1 MSVKKRSKV
10 FRKTSL
16 ISLMLFLVFA
26 ALIAINYSGVT
37 FDYYTDYN
45 ESEYKTKYEN
55 ANMHYGKDITPVKIS
70 FVLDSSGSGWVAV
83 NKNNLLGY
91 IRNALHKFEDQSHM
105 VKFDGYSGVE
115 GLRSSGPF
123 AEIESE
129 PNANLWTGID
139 IFEQSYKTPYGDVGY
154 DYLIEEGILN
164 FNSNN
169 DDNASRILVFFIGS
183 PNPDAY
189 KDDPQQT
196 KDKLALNNIKLYA
209 IGMKDKG
216 VDYKYLH
223 EVTDTVYED
232 INIEDI
238 ESIVTDIIER
248 ESYKDV
254 RNESGNSVEIEV
266 PKPKEGNALTS
277 VHIRMYSTQ
286 PFEYRIEKITTLKD
300 GRDSVTEVMT
310 GSYEKNTLDE
320 NLPDV
325 KIEEESRN
333 LKYRLTFTKNDKDQT
348 IYYDCDYEES
358 KIVLPPQKVIQLP
371 LFEWLSKTYS
381 VPADILSFV
390 GCGAFALLFLIP
402 IIIRAGI
409 LGKYKKFASASEV
422 RR

>member
-1 MSVKKRSKV
+1 M
-10 FRKTSL
+10 
-16 ISLMLFLVFA
+16 
-26 ALIAINYSGVT
+26 
-37 FDYYTDYN
+37 
-45 ESEYKTKYEN
+45 
-55 ANMHYGKDITPVKIS
+55 
-70 FVLDSSGSGWVAV
+70 
-83 NKNNLLGY
+83 
-91 IRNALHKFEDQSHM
+91 
-105 VKFDGYSGVE
+105 
-115 GLRSSGPF
+115 
-123 AEIESE
+123 
-129 PNANLWTGID
+129 
-139 IFEQSYKTPYGDVGY
+139 
-154 DYLIEEGILN
+154 
-164 FNSNN
+164 
-169 DDNASRILVFFIGS
+169 
-183 PNPDAY
+183 
-189 KDDPQQT
+189 
-196 KDKLALNNIKLYA
+196 NNIKLYA

-238 ESIVTDIIER
+238 ESIVTDIIEK
-248 ESYKDV
+248 ESYKNV

>member
-91 IRNALHKFEDQSHM
+91 IRNALH
-105 VKFDGYSGVE
+105 
-115 GLRSSGPF
+115 
-123 AEIESE
+123 

-154 DYLIEEGILN
+154 DMLISNGILN
-164 FNSNN
+164 FNSNS

-189 KDDPQQT
+189 KDDPQQI

-238 ESIVTDIIER
+238 ESIVTDIIEK
-248 ESYKDV
+248 ESYKNV